1 MWHLP
6 LQPVDGTAVKK
17 RWAHVRKKRTRRIY
31 FLKGRILYIDSE
43 KSIWT
48 LHLH

>member
-1 MWHLP
+1 MP
-6 LQPVDGTAVKK
+6 GT
-17 RWAHVRKKRTRRIY
+17 WDIGTRRSATCPGADGEEEEES